1 MNVAHQLQQVHV
13 FLAENGLV
21 TILKQVPA
29 SPVPQV
35 ETDGIARQKP
45 PHDIGNGNKPGAQQN
60 MKVIG
65 HQRPCKTAGL
75 TVAQNTTKPIQK
87 IIAVAV
93 VSENFPALYSSDDDV
108 MQRTWGIQSGFTWHA
123 TQLAK
128 KGATVK

>member
-1 MNVAHQLQQVHV
+1 VDVAHQLQQVRV
-13 FLAENGLV
+13 FLAQNGLV
-21 TILKQVPA
+21 PILKQVPA

-65 HQRPCKTAGL
+65 HQGPCKTAGL
-75 TVAQNTTKPIQK
+75 TVAQNTAKPIQK

-93 VSENFPALYSSDDDV
+93 VPENLPALDSSDNDMV
-108 MQRTWGIQSGFTWHA
+108 QCSRGI
-123 TQLAK
+123 
-128 KGATVK
+128 